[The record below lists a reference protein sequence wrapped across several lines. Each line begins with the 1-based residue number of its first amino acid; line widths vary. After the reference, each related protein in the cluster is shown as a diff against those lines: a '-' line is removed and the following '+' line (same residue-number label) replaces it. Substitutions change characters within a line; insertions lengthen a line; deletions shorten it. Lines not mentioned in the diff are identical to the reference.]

1 MQQMHWSSTSNK
13 LSTNIHSSQS
23 LKWEFITEQ
32 SVYYYNVVPHGMTS
46 GFSVMKYS
54 LKAA

>member
-1 MQQMHWSSTSNK
+1 MQIYWSIANNK

-23 LKWEFITEQ
+23 LKWELITEQ
-32 SVYYYNVVPHGMTS
+32 PVYYNVVPQGMTS
-46 GFSVMKYS
+46 GFSIMKYS